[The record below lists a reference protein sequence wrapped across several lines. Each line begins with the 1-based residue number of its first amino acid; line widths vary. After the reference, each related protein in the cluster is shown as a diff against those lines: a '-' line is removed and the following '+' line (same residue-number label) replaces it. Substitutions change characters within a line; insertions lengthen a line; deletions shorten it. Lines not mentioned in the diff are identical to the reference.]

1 MRVRKWPVVG
11 VLLAVLWLFVRGV
24 ELAPR
29 AVLGE
34 LLIGLAVG
42 LPVAYVARQLYLPE
56 FDLGRS
62 LRALPRAVWYLGAF
76 LRELLTANIDVAYRV
91 LHPSMPIEPDVIEL
105 PLRIETDAAITTL
118 ANSISLTPGTLTME
132 HDPETNT
139 LFVHGIVGRRRDT
152 VVAPIRR
159 WEDLLLV
166 IYDEEG
172 SPSDPPPERYHQRVP
187 DGGTASP
194 DGGAGDG
201 DATPRTGTRDRPGG
215 DGDER

>member
-1 MRVRKWPVVG
+1 
-11 VLLAVLWLFVRGV
+11 RGGGGF
-24 ELAPR
+24 A
-29 AVLGE
+29 
-34 LLIGLAVG
+34 
-42 LPVAYVARQLYLPE
+42 
-56 FDLGRS
+56 
-62 LRALPRAVWYLGAF
+62 GAF
-76 LRELLTANIDVAYRV
+76 LWELLTANLDVAYRV
-91 LHPSMPIEPDVIEL
+91 LHPSLPIEPDVIEL

-139 LFVHGIVGRRRDT
+139 LFVHGIVGRRRDA
-152 VVAPIRR
+152 VVTPIRR

-187 DGGTASP
+187 DGGTAPP
-194 DGGAGDG
+194 DGEGPNGGATGRST
-201 DATPRTGTRDRPGG
+201 DARDRSGG